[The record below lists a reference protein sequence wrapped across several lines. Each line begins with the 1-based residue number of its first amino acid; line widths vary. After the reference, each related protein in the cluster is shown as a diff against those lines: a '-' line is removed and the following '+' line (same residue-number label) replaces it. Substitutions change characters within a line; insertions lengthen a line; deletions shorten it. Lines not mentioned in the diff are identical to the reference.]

1 MTRISRS
8 HIYARSTA
16 IALMLFIAGQGHV
29 CEAQDLPSPD
39 PRFGTLSIASR
50 DIWRSMTL
58 ADAIS
63 VQALVAIPVFGTP
76 GDLNGLQ
83 VEGRSWNPIE
93 NRSRFRNAD
102 QYAVTARYLNRIGPK
117 ARQDYLSLSYTEIVT
132 PNAQAAVGEVEL
144 GASGETGFPSL
155 GIPSIR
161 FYGEAAREL
170 QGSKAT
176 FATVG
181 ATHTIGTQ
189 SIAATIAL
197 SVSASNYGANPR
209 VRYSP
214 SQSFDFHSAD
224 AAFGI
229 AYSWPRDR
237 LSSYATKTVLTAHG
251 SLRADRLGPNVGW
264 VELGQFL
271 QMF

>member
-1 MTRISRS
+1 MMRISWS
-8 HIYARSTA
+8 HTHACTA
-16 IALMLFIAGQGHV
+16 GVALTFFVALEGRV

-50 DIWRSMTL
+50 DIWRAMTL

-76 GDLNGLQ
+76 EDLNGLQ

-93 NRSRFRNAD
+93 NRSRFRIAD
-102 QYAVTARYLNRIGPK
+102 QYTVTARYLNRIGPK

-144 GASGETGFPSL
+144 GASAETGFPSL

-176 FATVG
+176 WATVG

-189 SIAATIAL
+189 SITATIAL
-197 SVSASNYGANPR
+197 NVSASNYGANPR

-214 SQSFDFHSAD
+214 NQSFDFHSAD
-224 AAFGI
+224 GAFGI

-237 LSSYATKTVLTAHG
+237 LSSYATKTLLTAHG
-251 SLRADRLGPNVGW
+251 SLRADRLGEHIAW
-264 VELGQFL
+264 VEMSQSVQF
-271 QMF
+271 F